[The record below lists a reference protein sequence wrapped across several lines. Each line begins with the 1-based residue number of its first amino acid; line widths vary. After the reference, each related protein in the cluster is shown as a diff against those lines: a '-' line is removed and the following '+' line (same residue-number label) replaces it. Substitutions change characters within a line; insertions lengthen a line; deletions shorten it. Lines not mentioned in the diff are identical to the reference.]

1 VELYTNTVQGRG
13 CDPNIGPRLPGLLGD
28 AGLGR
33 IGVTV
38 AQPAGI
44 SGEVKLIAPLTL
56 EAIADAALDAGLA
69 TEEELGEIVDELY
82 ALAADDATLM
92 SIPRVV
98 QAWGRKP
105 GP

>member
-1 VELYTNTVQGRG
+1 LR
-13 CDPNIGPRLPGLLGD
+13 D
-28 AGLGR
+28 ASLGR

-44 SGEVKLIAPLTL
+44 SGEVTLIAPSTL

-69 TEEELGEIVDELY
+69 TAEELGEIVDELY
-82 ALAADDATLM
+82 ALAADDATFM

-98 QAWGRKP
+98 RAWGASPARDP
-105 GP
+105 QGSGRTG